1 MIFIAAQTS
10 SLNLSR
16 FIIQIEKK
24 KKNETCD
31 KQEWSKDF

>member
-10 SLNLSR
+10 SLNPCR
-16 FIIQIEKK
+16 FIIQIE

>member
-10 SLNLSR
+10 SLNPSR
-16 FIIQIEKK
+16 FIIQIEK